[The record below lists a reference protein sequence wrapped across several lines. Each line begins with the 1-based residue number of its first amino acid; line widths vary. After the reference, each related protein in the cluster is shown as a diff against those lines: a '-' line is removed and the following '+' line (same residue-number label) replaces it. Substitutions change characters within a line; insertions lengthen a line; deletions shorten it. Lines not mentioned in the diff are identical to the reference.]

1 MKRRKIHVE
10 KVELG
15 VLLNKL
21 KKPCLLSSYKGVKVV
36 PLKLGLISEISFLAA
51 EF

>member
-21 KKPCLLSSYKGVKVV
+21 KKPCLFKGVKVV
-36 PLKLGLISEISFLAA
+36 HLKLGLISVISFFAA